1 MIGRIAL
8 RGVAWLS
15 LAFLALPLVVIL
27 GASLTRTRFLAFPP
41 AGLTLAW
48 YAQVAGDPAYVS
60 AFETSTLLAVAATI
74 AAILL
79 AVPAAVAIARH
90 HFPGRTAINALFL
103 SPLLLPYVVLGA
115 ALLQYGTAIGL
126 VRSFA
131 ALFVGHVVIVTP
143 FVLRSVLPQF
153 TEGQRALEEA
163 AMDLGAS
170 PGATF
175 FLITLP
181 QIRSGIVSGGLLAFI
196 SSWINVELSIFN
208 TTADLQT
215 IPVKL
220 FNDVQYA
227 VDPTIAAVSALT
239 VIAASVIIA
248 ILELTI
254 GLELLATR
262 R

>member
-1 MIGRIAL
+1 
-8 RGVAWLS
+8 
-15 LAFLALPLVVIL
+15 
-27 GASLTRTRFLAFPP
+27 
-41 AGLTLAW
+41 
-48 YAQVAGDPAYVS
+48 
-60 AFETSTLLAVAATI
+60 
-74 AAILL
+74 
-79 AVPAAVAIARH
+79 
-90 HFPGRTAINALFL
+90 
-103 SPLLLPYVVLGA
+103 VLGA